1 MRVTSVENER
11 ENKNKAEEWVEGND
25 DDVARERPTDG
36 PASICVLR
44 CMLVLARR
52 SQEERAVRPIYI
64 EGGTRNGSRRHEGRQ
79 Q

>member
-1 MRVTSVENER
+1 ME
-11 ENKNKAEEWVEGND
+11 EGNI
-25 DDVARERPTDG
+25 ARGRPTDG

-52 SQEERAVRPIYI
+52 SEEERAVRPIYI